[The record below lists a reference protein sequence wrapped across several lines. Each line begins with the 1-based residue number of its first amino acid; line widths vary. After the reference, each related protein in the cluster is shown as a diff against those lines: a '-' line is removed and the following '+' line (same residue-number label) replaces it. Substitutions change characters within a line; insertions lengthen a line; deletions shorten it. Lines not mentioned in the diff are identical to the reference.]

1 MSAVVSPGHQ
11 GRAIEIKSLL
21 GAYSEA
27 EDLINIGAYAAGS
40 NPQIDLA
47 LKFIEP
53 INGFLQQDADEGG
66 DFESHVQRLMGLLEA
81 QPAAEERA

>member
-1 MSAVVSPGHQ
+1 MQ
-11 GRAIEIKSLL
+11 IKSLL

-40 NPQIDLA
+40 NPQIDIA

-53 INGFLQQDADEGG
+53 INGFLQQDSREGE
-66 DFESHVQRLMGLLEA
+66 DFESHVQRLMGLLES
-81 QPAAEERA
+81 QQAAEESA

>member
-1 MSAVVSPGHQ
+1 MQ
-11 GRAIEIKSLL
+11 IKSLL

-40 NPQIDLA
+40 NPQIDIA

-53 INGFLQQDADEGG
+53 INEFLQQGSREGEN
-66 DFESHVQRLMGLLEA
+66 FESHVQRLMGLLEA
-81 QPAAEERA
+81 QPVEEERA